1 MSIVCKGTFSYFREQ
16 SGIKNFS
23 FETLE
28 GDSTINTRLSQLE
41 ADNTVGMITLQITKK
56 EVADPET

>member
-1 MSIVCKGTFSYFREQ
+1 MSTVCKGTFSYFREQ
-16 SGIKNFS
+16 SGIKNFT

-28 GDSTINTRLSQLE
+28 GDSMINNRLGQLE
-41 ADNTVGMITLQITKK
+41 ADNTVSMITLTLTKK